1 MISLKDVTLP
11 NNGSP
16 VNELSS
22 PPRRIPGRSWL
33 YRTLLI
39 LAATVVLAGGIYGV
53 LRWQQATSLTTAR
66 RDLRRL
72 AAAGSADRRLEL
84 ARHATREL
92 DWNRQLGGRSSGGT
106 LLRYVC
112 SVLTAEGGVLP
123 AFPADL
129 KLSRVETDDLLLAA
143 TSFLGVRQLGLADP
157 LVREAYTRP
166 DHRLRT
172 LELATSVE
180 YELGNMDFVLECCDE
195 WQQLDPNASAP
206 WLVAVFVYENRGK
219 LQLVIEPLKE
229 AIRRLPPPAV
239 TYRTQLIDY
248 LLQLRQTGEARQQF
262 NALRGIAPET
272 ISGPSLTETR
282 LLLAEG
288 ATSRALDMA
297 NQLMAS
303 KPDDPAVLL
312 LVGKI
317 HLTMQKPADAL
328 PILSSLVA
336 RYPFEPEAQFLLGQT
351 LARLQRRAES
361 KVHLDKHRAIIRAK
375 TDIHKLQRQAALE
388 PDNLA
393 LRLDLVKRCD
403 EVQWT
408 EQAAHWRQAVE
419 ALRAAQ
425 AAHISK
431 P

>member
-1 MISLKDVTLP
+1 MIWSKVVTLP

-16 VNELSS
+16 VSELSS
-22 PPRRIPGRSWL
+22 PPQYIMGGRWR
-33 YRTLLI
+33 YRMLLALVG
-39 LAATVVLAGGIYGV
+39 LAVLAGGLIWV
-53 LRWQQATSLTTAR
+53 ARWQQVASITAAR

-72 AAAGSADRRLEL
+72 AAAGTAERRLEL
-84 ARHATREL
+84 TRHARREL
-92 DWNRQLGGRSSGGT
+92 EWYRQMGGRSSGAA
-106 LLRYVC
+106 LLGYVC
-112 SVLTAEGGVLP
+112 NVLTAGDAGLP
-123 AFPADL
+123 AFPYQL
-129 KLSRVETDDLLLAA
+129 KLSRVETDDLLLATA
-143 TSFLGVRQLGLADP
+143 SFLGVRQLGLADP
-157 LVREAYTRP
+157 LVREAYLRP
-166 DHRLRT
+166 EQRLRI

-195 WQQLDPNASAP
+195 WQQLDPTASAP
-206 WLVAVFVYENRGK
+206 WLIVVFVYENRGK

-239 TYRTQLIDY
+239 TYRTQLVDY
-248 LLQLRQTGEARQQF
+248 LLQLRQTGEARQEF
-262 NALRGIAPET
+262 NALRAAAPET
-272 ISGPSLTETR
+272 FSSPTLTETR

-288 ATSRALDMA
+288 ALPRALEMA
-297 NQLMAS
+297 KSLLAS
-303 KPDDPAVLL
+303 QPDDPAVLL

-317 HLTMQKPADAL
+317 HLTMQKPAEAL

-361 KVHLDKHRAIIRAK
+361 KVHLDKHRAIVRAK
-375 TDIHKLQRQAALE
+375 TDIHKLQRQAAAE

-393 LRLDLVKRCD
+393 LRLELVKRCE

-408 EQAAHWRQAVE
+408 EQATRWKQAAA

-425 AAHISK
+425 AAHIS
-431 P
+431 PP

>member
-1 MISLKDVTLP
+1 ML
-11 NNGSP
+11 
-16 VNELSS
+16 
-22 PPRRIPGRSWL
+22 
-33 YRTLLI
+33 
-39 LAATVVLAGGIYGV
+39 VVLAGCLLGV
-53 LRWQQATSLTTAR
+53 VRWQQTASLTTAR

-72 AAAGSADRRLEL
+72 AAAGTAERRLEL

-92 DWNRQLGGRSSGGT
+92 QWYRQMGGRSSGGT
-106 LLRYVC
+106 LLGYVC
-112 SVLTAEGGVLP
+112 SVLTVEGGVPP
-123 AFPADL
+123 AFPPDL

-157 LVREAYTRP
+157 LVREAHQRP
-166 DHRLRT
+166 EQRLRI

-180 YELGNMDFVLECCDE
+180 YELGDLDFVLECCDE

-206 WLVAVFVYENRGK
+206 WLLAVFVYEGRGK

-248 LLQLRQTGEARQQF
+248 LLQLRQTGEARQEF
-262 NALRGIAPET
+262 NALRKISPET
-272 ISGPSLTETR
+272 FSTPSLTETR

-297 NQLMAS
+297 NQLRVS
-303 KPDDPAVLL
+303 QPDDPAVLL

-351 LARLQRRAES
+351 LARLQRREES

-375 TDIHKLQRQAALE
+375 TDIHKLQRQAAAE
-388 PDNLA
+388 PNNLA
-393 LRLDLVKRCD
+393 LRLDLVKRCE

-408 EQAAHWRQAVE
+408 EQATHWKQAVE

-425 AAHISK
+425 AAHIST